1 MKITAFFFSLMISIL
16 YFSCSKNEQNLTEKK
31 TVNKYDKALLS
42 YKVYK
47 VDSGWGYKIYKNKKV
62 FIKQPIIPAI
72 NATIPFKTKKD
83 AEKVAKLVIEKMQ
96 KQIGLPSI
104 SIEELDSLGVL
115 DSILYN
121 EKLKIRNY

>member
-72 NATIPFKTKKD
+72 NATIPFKTQKD

-104 SIEELDSLGVL
+104 SVEELDSLGVL
-115 DSILYN
+115 DSIWHN
-121 EKLKIRNY
+121 EN